1 MSLQVKQLNKFM
13 FSKINLEKYI
23 SHFSLNDD
31 EIKHL
36 PILSSAQK
44 KLSQNLNLFTIHEQD
59 ELFWCFFIIHYGHVK
74 YEQIFNKFIE
84 EKKIKI
90 EMVGK
95 IREYKHI
102 LKQNKW
108 KKNII
113 ESELI
118 NENKITVNTLICLL
132 TVFNYN
138 FVIKNNNMIYSK
150 INTDDN
156 NIFLII
162 FDNNEISLY
171 DGKDK
176 QKKITEYQ
184 NSLWNIENYNKP
196 LKAISNYKLKDLQDI
211 ARKLKINIEKKR
223 KKDLYMLITENID
236 KYK

>member
-1 MSLQVKQLNKFM
+1 MSIQLKQLNKFM

-36 PILSSAQK
+36 PILSSTQK
-44 KLSQNLNLFTIHEQD
+44 KPIQKSNLFTIHEQD
-59 ELFWCFFIIHYGHVK
+59 ELFWCFYIIHYGYIK

-95 IREYKHI
+95 IRENKHI

-138 FVIKNNNMIYSK
+138 FAIKNNNLFYSK

-184 NSLWNIENYNKP
+184 NSLWNIENYDKP
-196 LKAISNYKLKDLQDI
+196 LKAISNYKVKDLQDI
-211 ARKLKINIEKKR
+211 AKKLNIDMEKKR

>member
-1 MSLQVKQLNKFM
+1 
-13 FSKINLEKYI
+13 
-23 SHFSLNDD
+23 
-31 EIKHL
+31 
-36 PILSSAQK
+36 
-44 KLSQNLNLFTIHEQD
+44 
-59 ELFWCFFIIHYGHVK
+59 
-74 YEQIFNKFIE
+74 
-84 EKKIKI
+84 
-90 EMVGK
+90 
-95 IREYKHI
+95 
-102 LKQNKW
+102 
-108 KKNII
+108 
-113 ESELI
+113 
-118 NENKITVNTLICLL
+118 
-132 TVFNYN
+132 
-138 FVIKNNNMIYSK
+138 MIYSK